1 MNLTVIVSS
10 LIVVLLLAIEYLAGR
25 LRKEKHKTE
34 QVEAEKKTEVKN
46 REISNTATEVVSD
59 VAHKNS
65 EVQGVTELAKEE
77 LKKSEDEKELWG
89 KYNAKIKE
97 WNDKK

>member
-1 MNLTVIVSS
+1 MNLTVIISS
-10 LIVVLLLAIEYLAGR
+10 LIVALLLVIEYLTGR
-25 LRKEKHKTE
+25 LRKEKYKTE

-46 REISNTATEVVSD
+46 REISNTATEVVSE

-77 LKKSEDEKELWG
+77 LKGSEDEKELWG
-89 KYNAKIKE
+89 KYNAKVKE